1 MQPAGVGDNPIALI
15 GACKK
20 MKFWSRTIAFGCLC
34 LFAVAAQ
41 AQTNE
46 LVAEGSGLF
55 AVSQYNADA
64 GVGFQINYAHRLY
77 HIPLLSL
84 YGEVPLVAGFNNQ
97 RFYFNNLAREKY
109 NDYYVTPGL
118 RLNFAPG
125 FILSPWLAAGAGWG
139 HFSSNQASVTDDLFA
154 ADWGGGLDIKVFP
167 FVSLRFEARD
177 FYSKVPVLV
186 LPSNRGHQ
194 NNVVASGGL
203 VLRF

>member
-1 MQPAGVGDNPIALI
+1 
-15 GACKK
+15 
-20 MKFWSRTIAFGCLC
+20 MKFCSRIIVVGCLC

-41 AQTNE
+41 AQKNE

-55 AVSQYNADA
+55 TVSQYNADA
-64 GVGFQINYAHRLY
+64 GVGFQLSYAHRLF
-77 HIPLLSL
+77 HVPLLSL
-84 YGEVPLVAGFNNQ
+84 YGELPFVAGFDNQ
-97 RFYFNNLAREKY
+97 RFDFNDLAREKY
-109 NDYYVTPGL
+109 NNYYLTPGL

-139 HFSSNQASVTDDLFA
+139 HFSSNQASVTDNLFA

-177 FYSKVPVLV
+177 FYSKVPVLT
-186 LPSNRGHQ
+186 LPSNGGHQ
-194 NNVVASGGL
+194 NNVVASGGV